1 VPPVHFLSGREG
13 WSNSPVDPRDDDL
26 EFDFFDEPATRA
38 SQAPPPRTRLPR
50 RGGRGTGLRRPTGP
64 SRGLT
69 PILRLLVVI
78 GVLVA
83 LFVVFG
89 LLIQSCA
96 STSKHD
102 SYANYMDDV
111 AKIARGS
118 QEDGA
123 AVANALTS
131 ASKAASISATL
142 RGIASQERQNV
153 EQARSL
159 DPPGPLRP
167 ENDQLIEALQL
178 RVSGVDNLAR
188 AIDELAPKKTT
199 GEVAILEAQA
209 DRLVASDVVW
219 ADLFQGPAR
228 TVMSNEGVK
237 GVVPPDSTFVANR
250 QLFAET
256 SLNLMLSRLRGA
268 STGGQ
273 VSGLH
278 GTNIVGTKAQPGNQ
292 TLSTSSENTITATPN
307 LSFVVTVEDSGDAQE
322 VNIAVT
328 MTLKKDGGGKAI
340 VQTKKIAVINPQQ
353 KKSVTFTGINTS
365 GYFAVKSHLD
375 IDVKP
380 VPGETRTD
388 NNRASYPVIFS
399 LG

>member
-1 VPPVHFLSGREG
+1 
-13 WSNSPVDPRDDDL
+13 VDPRDDEL
-26 EFDFFDEPATRA
+26 EFDFFDEPATRE
-38 SQAPPPRTRLPR
+38 SQAPPARTRLPR
-50 RGGRGTGLRRPTGP
+50 RGGRGTRLRRPAGP
-64 SRGLT
+64 PRGMT
-69 PILRLLVVI
+69 PILRLLVAI
-78 GVLVA
+78 AALVA

-111 AKIARGS
+111 DKIARGS

-142 RGIASQERQNV
+142 RGIADQELQNLK
-153 EQARSL
+153 QARSL

-167 ENDQLIEALQL
+167 ENEQLIEALQL
-178 RVSGVDNLAR
+178 RISGVGNLAK
-188 AIDELAPKKTT
+188 AIDELAPKKTA
-199 GEVAILEAQA
+199 GETAILEAQA

-219 ADLFQGPAR
+219 SDLFQGPSK

-237 GVVPPDSTFVANR
+237 GVAPPDSTFVANR
-250 QLFAET
+250 QLFSET

-278 GTNIVGTKAQPGNQ
+278 GTNIVETRAQPGNQ
-292 TLSTSSENTITATPN
+292 VLSTGAENTITATPS
-307 LSFVVTVEDSGDAQE
+307 LAFAVTVEDSGDAQE
-322 VNIAVT
+322 VNIQVT
-328 MTLKKDGGGKAI
+328 MTLKKDGGGKPI
-340 VQTKKIAVINPQQ
+340 VQTKKISVINPGQ
-353 KKSVTFTGINTS
+353 KKVVSFTGINTS
-365 GYFAVKSHLD
+365 GFFAVKSHLEM
-375 IDVKP
+375 DVKP
-380 VPGETRTD
+380 VKGETRVD
-388 NNRASYPVIFS
+388 NNHASYPVIFS

>member
-13 WSNSPVDPRDDDL
+13 WSNSPVDPRDDEL
-26 EFDFFDEPATRA
+26 EFDFFDEPATRE
-38 SQAPPPRTRLPR
+38 SQAPPARTRLPR
-50 RGGRGTGLRRPTGP
+50 RGGRGTGMRRPAGP
-64 SRGLT
+64 PRGLT
-69 PILRLLVVI
+69 PMLRLLVAIV
-78 GVLVA
+78 GLVA

-102 SYANYMDDV
+102 SYAGYMNDV

-131 ASKAASISATL
+131 GSKAASITASL
-142 RGIASQERQNV
+142 RGIADQERQNV
-153 EQARSL
+153 KQARSL

-167 ENDQLIEALQL
+167 ENEQLIEALQL
-178 RVSGVDNLAR
+178 RISGVDNLAS
-188 AIDELAPKKTT
+188 AIEELAPKKTS
-199 GEVAILEAQA
+199 GEAAILETQS
-209 DRLVASDVVW
+209 DRLLASDVVW
-219 ADLFQGPAR
+219 SDLFQGPSK

-237 GVVPPDSTFVANR
+237 GVAAPDSTFVASR

-278 GTNIVGTKAQPGNQ
+278 GTNIIGTKAQPGNQ
-292 TLSTSSENTITATPN
+292 TLATGSENTITATPN
-307 LSFVVTVEDSGDAQE
+307 LAFAVTVEDSGDAQE
-322 VNIAVT
+322 VNISVT
-328 MTLKKDGGGKAI
+328 MTLQKDGGGKAI
-340 VQTKKIAVINPQQ
+340 VQTKKIAVINPSQ
-353 KKSVTFTGINTS
+353 KKTVSFSGINTS
-365 GYFAVKSHLD
+365 GYFAVKSHLS
-375 IDVKP
+375 IDVKA

-388 NNRASYPVIFS
+388 NNKATYPVIFS

>member
-1 VPPVHFLSGREG
+1 
-13 WSNSPVDPRDDDL
+13 VDPRDDDL
-26 EFDFFDEPATRA
+26 EFDFFDEPATRE

-69 PILRLLVVI
+69 PIVRLLVVI

-142 RGIASQERQNV
+142 RGIAGQERQNV
-153 EQARSL
+153 QQARSL

-167 ENDQLIEALQL
+167 ENEQLIEALQL

-278 GTNIVGTKAQPGNQ
+278 GTNIVSTKAQPGNQ

-307 LSFVVTVEDSGDAQE
+307 LSFVVTIEDSGDAQE

>member
-1 VPPVHFLSGREG
+1 
-13 WSNSPVDPRDDDL
+13 VDPRDDDL
-26 EFDFFDEPATRA
+26 EFDFFDEPATRE

-167 ENDQLIEALQL
+167 ENDQLIVALQL

-307 LSFVVTVEDSGDAQE
+307 LSFVVTIEDSGDAQE

>member
-1 VPPVHFLSGREG
+1 VSPVHFLSGREG
-13 WSNSPVDPRDDDL
+13 WSNSPVDPRDDEL
-26 EFDFFDEPATRA
+26 EFDFFDEPATRE
-38 SQAPPPRTRLPR
+38 SQAPSARTRLPR
-50 RGGRGTGLRRPTGP
+50 RGGRGTGMRRPTGP
-64 SRGLT
+64 PRGMT
-69 PILRLLVVI
+69 PILRLLVAI
-78 GVLVA
+78 AALVA

-102 SYANYMDDV
+102 SYSNYMDNV

-123 AVANALTS
+123 AVASALTS

-142 RGIASQERQNV
+142 RGIADQERQNLK
-153 EQARSL
+153 QAESL

-167 ENDQLIEALQL
+167 ENEQLIEALQL
-178 RVSGVDNLAR
+178 RISGVDNLAK
-188 AIDELAPKKTT
+188 AIEQLAPKKAT
-199 GEVAILEAQA
+199 GETAILEAQA
-209 DRLVASDVVW
+209 DRLLASDVIW
-219 ADLFQGPAR
+219 SDLFQGPSK
-228 TVMSNEGVK
+228 TVMSKEGVK
-237 GVVPPDSTFVANR
+237 GVVAPDSAFVANR
-250 QLFAET
+250 QLFSET

-278 GTNIVGTKAQPGNQ
+278 GTNIVGTKAQPGNH
-292 TLSTSSENTITATPN
+292 TLSTSTENTINATPS
-307 LSFVVTVEDSGDAQE
+307 LAFDVTVEDSGDAQE
-322 VNIAVT
+322 VNVVVT

-340 VQTKKIAVINPQQ
+340 VQTKKISVINPGQ
-353 KKSVTFTGINTS
+353 KKVVSFTGINTS

-375 IDVKP
+375 VDVKP
-380 VPGETRTD
+380 VAGETRTD

>member
-1 VPPVHFLSGREG
+1 M
-13 WSNSPVDPRDDDL
+13 DPRDDEL
-26 EFDFFDEPATRA
+26 EFDFFDEPATRE
-38 SQAPPPRTRLPR
+38 SQAPSARTRLPR
-50 RGGRGTGLRRPTGP
+50 RGGRGTGMRRPAGP
-64 SRGLT
+64 PRGLT
-69 PILRLLVVI
+69 PMLRLLVAIVA
-78 GVLVA
+78 LVA

-102 SYANYMDDV
+102 SYANYMDNV

-118 QEDGA
+118 QEDGV

-142 RGIASQERQNV
+142 RGIADQERQNV
-153 EQARSL
+153 KQAQSL

-167 ENDQLIEALQL
+167 ENEQLIEALQL
-178 RVSGVDNLAR
+178 RISGVNGLAQT
-188 AIDELAPKKTT
+188 IDALAPKKTT
-199 GEVAILEAQA
+199 GEVALLEAQS
-209 DRLVASDVVW
+209 DRLLASDVVW

-228 TVMSNEGVK
+228 TVMAHEGVK
-237 GVVPPDSTFVANR
+237 GAPPPDSTFVSNR

-278 GTNIVGTKAQPGNQ
+278 GTNIVGTIARPGGNVKPL
-292 TLSTSSENTITATPN
+292 TLSTSSENTITATPS
-307 LSFVVTVEDSGDAQE
+307 LAFAVTVEDSGDAQE
-322 VNIAVT
+322 VNIQVT
-328 MTLKKDGGGKAI
+328 MTLKKDGGGKPI
-340 VQTKKIAVINPQQ
+340 VQTKKIAVINPGQ
-353 KKSVTFTGINTS
+353 KKIISFSGINTS
-365 GYFAVKSHLD
+365 GFFAVKSHLD

-380 VPGETRTD
+380 VKGETRVD
-388 NNRASYPVIFS
+388 NNHASYPVIFS

>member
-1 VPPVHFLSGREG
+1 M
-13 WSNSPVDPRDDDL
+13 DPRDDEL
-26 EFDFFDEPATRA
+26 EFDFFDEPATKE
-38 SQAPPPRTRLPR
+38 SQAPPARARLPR
-50 RGGRGTGLRRPTGP
+50 RGGRGTGMRRPAGP
-64 SRGLT
+64 PRGMT
-69 PILRLLVVI
+69 PILRLLAAI
-78 GVLVA
+78 AALVA

-102 SYANYMDDV
+102 SYSNYMGNV

-131 ASKAASISATL
+131 ASKASSISSTL
-142 RGIASQERQNV
+142 RGIADQERQNV
-153 EQARSL
+153 KQAQSL

-178 RVSGVDNLAR
+178 RISGVDNLAK
-188 AIDELAPKKTT
+188 AIEELAPKKTT
-199 GEVAILEAQA
+199 GETAILEAQA
-209 DRLVASDVVW
+209 DRLLASDVVW
-219 ADLFQGPAR
+219 SDLFQGPSN
-228 TVMSNEGVK
+228 TVMKNERVTGVTA
-237 GVVPPDSTFVANR
+237 PDSMFVANR

-278 GTNIVGTKAQPGNQ
+278 GTNIVGTKAQPGNH
-292 TLSTSSENTITATPN
+292 TLSPSAENTITATPS
-307 LSFVVTVEDSGDAQE
+307 LAFAVTVEDSGDAQE
-322 VNIAVT
+322 VNIVVT

-340 VQTKKIAVINPQQ
+340 VQTKKISVINPGQ
-353 KKSVTFTGINTS
+353 KKIVSFTGINTS

-380 VPGETRTD
+380 VAGETRVD

>member
-1 VPPVHFLSGREG
+1 VHFLSGREG
-13 WSNSPVDPRDDDL
+13 WSNSPVDPRDDEL
-26 EFDFFDEPATRA
+26 EFDFFDEPATRE
-38 SQAPPPRTRLPR
+38 SQAPPARSRLPR
-50 RGGRGTGLRRPTGP
+50 RGGRGTGMRRPAGP

-78 GVLVA
+78 VVLVV
-83 LFVVFG
+83 LFVLFG
-89 LLIQSCA
+89 LAIQSCA

-102 SYANYMDDV
+102 SYANYMNDV

-131 ASKAASISATL
+131 ASKAASISSTL
-142 RGIASQERQNV
+142 RGIADQERQNV
-153 EQARSL
+153 KQARSL

-167 ENDQLIEALQL
+167 ENEQLIEALQL
-178 RVSGVDNLAR
+178 RISGVDGLAKT
-188 AIDELAPKKTT
+188 IDEIAPKKTT
-199 GEVAILEAQA
+199 GEAALLEAQS
-209 DRLVASDVVW
+209 DRLLASDVVW
-219 ADLFQGPAR
+219 SDLFQAPSK

-278 GTNIVGTKAQPGNQ
+278 GTNIVGTKAQPGNN

-307 LSFVVTVEDSGDAQE
+307 LAFAVTVEDSGDAQE
-322 VNIAVT
+322 VNIVVT

-340 VQTKKIAVINPQQ
+340 VQTKKIPVINPSQ
-353 KKSVTFTGINTS
+353 KKTVSFTGINTS
-365 GYFAVKSHLD
+365 GYFAVKSHLE

-380 VPGETRTD
+380 VPGESRTD

>member
-1 VPPVHFLSGREG
+1 M
-13 WSNSPVDPRDDDL
+13 DPRDDEL
-26 EFDFFDEPATRA
+26 EFDFFDEPATKE
-38 SQAPPPRTRLPR
+38 SQAPSARTRLPR
-50 RGGRGTGLRRPTGP
+50 RGGRGTGMRRPTGP
-64 SRGLT
+64 PRGMT
-69 PILRLLVVI
+69 PILRLLAAI
-78 GVLVA
+78 AALVA

-102 SYANYMDDV
+102 SYSNYMGNV

-131 ASKAASISATL
+131 ASKASSISSTL
-142 RGIASQERQNV
+142 RGIADQERQNV
-153 EQARSL
+153 KQAQSL

-178 RVSGVDNLAR
+178 RISGVDNLAK
-188 AIDELAPKKTT
+188 AIEELAPKKTT
-199 GEVAILEAQA
+199 GETAILEAQA
-209 DRLVASDVVW
+209 DRLLASDVVW
-219 ADLFQGPAR
+219 SDLFQGPAK

-237 GVVPPDSTFVANR
+237 GVVAPDSTFVANR
-250 QLFAET
+250 QLFSET

-292 TLSTSSENTITATPN
+292 TLSTSAENTITATPS
-307 LSFVVTVEDSGDAQE
+307 LAFAVTVEDSGDAQE
-322 VNIAVT
+322 VNIVVT

-340 VQTKKIAVINPQQ
+340 VQTKKISVINPGQ
-353 KKSVTFTGINTS
+353 KKVVSFTGINTS

-380 VPGETRTD
+380 VAGETRVD

>member
-1 VPPVHFLSGREG
+1 
-13 WSNSPVDPRDDDL
+13 VDPRDDEL
-26 EFDFFDEPATRA
+26 EFDFFDEPATKE
-38 SQAPPPRTRLPR
+38 SQAPSARTRLPR
-50 RGGRGTGLRRPTGP
+50 RGGRGTGMRRPTGP
-64 SRGLT
+64 PRGMT
-69 PILRLLVVI
+69 PILRLLAAI
-78 GVLVA
+78 AALVA

-102 SYANYMDDV
+102 SYSNYMGNV

-131 ASKAASISATL
+131 ASKASSISSTL
-142 RGIASQERQNV
+142 RGIADQERQNV
-153 EQARSL
+153 KQAQSL

-178 RVSGVDNLAR
+178 RISGVDNLAK
-188 AIDELAPKKTT
+188 AIEELAPKKTT
-199 GEVAILEAQA
+199 GETAILEAQA
-209 DRLVASDVVW
+209 DRLLASDVVW
-219 ADLFQGPAR
+219 SDLFQGPAK

-237 GVVPPDSTFVANR
+237 GVVAPDSTFVANR
-250 QLFAET
+250 QLFSET

-292 TLSTSSENTITATPN
+292 TLSTSAENTITATPS
-307 LSFVVTVEDSGDAQE
+307 LAFAVTVEDSGDAQE
-322 VNIAVT
+322 VNIVVT

-340 VQTKKIAVINPQQ
+340 VQTKKISVINPGQ
-353 KKSVTFTGINTS
+353 KKVVSFTGINTS

-380 VPGETRTD
+380 VAGETRVD